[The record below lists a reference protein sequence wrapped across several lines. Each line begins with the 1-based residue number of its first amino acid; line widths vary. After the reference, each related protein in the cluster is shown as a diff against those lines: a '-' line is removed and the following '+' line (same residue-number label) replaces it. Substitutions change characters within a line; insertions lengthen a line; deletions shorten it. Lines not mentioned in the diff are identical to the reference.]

1 MSDWSRGILSSKYRR
16 PRKSFARK
24 AGRRVFRKAPGSVR
38 RALRHGTGVSIE
50 GTPVGTVG
58 APDK

>member
-1 MSDWSRGILSSKYRR
+1 MYDAFKLSKYRR

-38 RALRHGTGVSIE
+38 RALRAWDRSINRRYARRKLR
-50 GTPVGTVG
+50 GG
-58 APDK
+58 A